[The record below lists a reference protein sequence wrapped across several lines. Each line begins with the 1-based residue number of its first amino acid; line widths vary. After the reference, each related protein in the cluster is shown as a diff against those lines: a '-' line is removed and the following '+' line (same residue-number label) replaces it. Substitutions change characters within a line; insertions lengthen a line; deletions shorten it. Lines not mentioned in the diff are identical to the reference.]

1 MASDQAILRITSG
14 QRAGEELVMRPGEVV
29 SIGRSAESDLQLLD
43 LGVSRFHCVIE
54 DQADGLAVTDLHSS
68 NGTFVNGERVKR
80 EALAK
85 GDEVGVGTVRLT
97 VEAVAERLRTGPG
110 ALFTG
115 RGAADVRVVRDADPD
130 GTALFEPKA
139 GARRAAD
146 DDRIR
151 RDLAALYKI
160 GNEINA
166 QESLDDLLAVVMD
179 TLFEVIQAERGFLL
193 LADAATGEVMPHVVR
208 VRPGSGADP
217 ELPVSRPVVRE
228 CMEQGVAVLCPDLM
242 AEERYCDGDL
252 VMLDHIR
259 SVLCAPLE
267 AGEAVGGAVY
277 LDTASDTAP
286 FGEHD
291 LDLLTAIARQAGVAL
306 HRAQLIDEL
315 ERLFVGMVEALVA
328 TVEAKDIY
336 TYGHS
341 ARVSKLAR
349 QIADHLGF
357 PEAKQ
362 EEIKVAGLLHDIG
375 KIGIPESILSKAGK
389 PTDDEWEYIRSHPQI
404 GEGILRQLGSPRL
417 ADIQRM
423 VRHHHEKLDGTG
435 YPDGLKGS
443 AIPVG
448 ARVLAVADAY
458 DAMTSN
464 RPYRAPLSSAA
475 AIEELQRHAGTQ
487 FHPGAVEALAAVRG
501 PRTVLAADASL
512 GADLRTRAEAT

>member
-1 MASDQAILRITSG
+1 ML
-14 QRAGEELVMRPGEVV
+14 PGEVL
-29 SIGRSAESDLQLLD
+29 SIGRSAESDAQLLD

-54 DQADGLAVTDLHSS
+54 DQAEGLAVTDLNSS

-80 EALAK
+80 QKLSK

-97 VEAVAERLRTGPG
+97 VEAVAERHRAGPG

-115 RGAADVRVVRDADPD
+115 RGAADVRVVQNADPEA
-130 GTALFEPKA
+130 TALFERKA
-139 GARRAAD
+139 GAHRGAD
-146 DDRIR
+146 DDRVR

-166 QESLDDLLAVVMD
+166 QESLGDLMAVVMD

-193 LADAATGEVMPHVVR
+193 LADAQTGEVVPHVVR

-217 ELPVSRPVVRE
+217 DLPVSRPIVQEV
-228 CMEQGVAVLCPDLM
+228 MEHHVAVLCPDLM
-242 AEERYCDGDL
+242 AEERYCDGDMVL
-252 VMLDHIR
+252 LDHIR

-267 AGEAVGGAVY
+267 AGDEVGGAVY
-277 LDTASDTAP
+277 LDTASDAAP

-306 HRAQLIDEL
+306 HRAQLIEEL
-315 ERLFVGMVEALVA
+315 ERLFVGMVETLVA

-341 ARVSKLAR
+341 ARVSNLAL
-349 QIADHLGF
+349 QIAEHLEF
-357 PEAKQ
+357 PEAKR

-375 KIGIPESILSKAGK
+375 KIGIPEGILSKAGK
-389 PTDDEWEYIRSHPQI
+389 LTDDEWEYVRSHPHI

-417 ADIQRM
+417 ADIQLM

-435 YPDGLKGS
+435 YPDGLSGK
-443 AIPVG
+443 AVPVG

-464 RPYRAPLSSAA
+464 RPYRAPMSSAA
-475 AIEELQRHAGTQ
+475 AIEELQRCAGTQ
-487 FHPGAVEALAAVRG
+487 FDRGAVEALADVRG
-501 PRTVLAADASL
+501 PRIAAAETP
-512 GADLRTRAEAT
+512 AAEELRTRIEHA